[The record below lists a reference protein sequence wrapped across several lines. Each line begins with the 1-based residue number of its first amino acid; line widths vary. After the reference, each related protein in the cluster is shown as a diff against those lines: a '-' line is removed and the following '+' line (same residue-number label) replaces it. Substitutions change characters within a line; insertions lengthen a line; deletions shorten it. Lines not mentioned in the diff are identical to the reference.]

1 MRPAFDLGLYLVTDR
16 DLCATLGIERM
27 VAEAVAGGVTMVQL
41 RDDTTPTAELI
52 EVARGLM
59 GLLAPLDV
67 PLIVNNRL
75 EVALAARATG
85 LHVGQS
91 DLPAATA
98 RAALGPDAIL
108 GLSVTAT
115 SQLAAVDPGR
125 VDYLGVGPIFATATK
140 PDAAPPMGLAG
151 LAVCRA
157 QAALPIVAIGG
168 IDGANAAAVIGA
180 GADGIAVVS
189 AVCAAAS
196 PRSAAELL
204 ARHVARARM
213 AHRHGE
219 QAE

>member
-1 MRPAFDLGLYLVTDR
+1 MRPTFDLGLYLVTDR
-16 DLCATLGIERM
+16 GLCTTLGIERV
-27 VAEAVAGGVTMVQL
+27 VAEAVAGGATMVQL

-52 EVARGLM
+52 EVARRLM
-59 GLLAPLDV
+59 GLLAPLAV

-75 EVALAARATG
+75 EVAREARATG

-91 DLPAATA
+91 DLPAAAA
-98 RAALGPDAIL
+98 RAALGPGAIL
-108 GLSVTAT
+108 GLSITAT
-115 SQLAAVDPGR
+115 SQIAAVDPDH

-151 LAVCRA
+151 LAACRA

-189 AVCAAAS
+189 AVCATAS

-204 ARHVARARM
+204 YRRVARARQ
-213 AHRHGE
+213 AHRHGK

>member
-16 DLCATLGIERM
+16 DLCTTLGIERV
-27 VAEAVAGGVTMVQL
+27 VAEAVAGGATMVQL

-59 GLLAPLDV
+59 GLLAPLAV

-75 EVALAARATG
+75 EVARAARATG

-91 DLPAATA
+91 DLPAAAA
-98 RAALGPDAIL
+98 RAALGPGAIL
-108 GLSVTAT
+108 GLSITAT
-115 SQLAAVDPGR
+115 SQIVAVGPDH

-151 LAVCRA
+151 LAACRA

-168 IDGANAAAVIGA
+168 IDGANAAEVIGA

-204 ARHVARARM
+204 YRQVARARQ

>member
-16 DLCATLGIERM
+16 DLCAALGIERV
-27 VAEAVAGGVTMVQL
+27 VAEAVAGGATMVQL
-41 RDDTTPTAELI
+41 RDDSTPTAELI
-52 EVARGLM
+52 EVARRLM
-59 GLLAPLDV
+59 GLLAPLAV
-67 PLIVNNRL
+67 PLIINNRL
-75 EVALAARATG
+75 EVALAASATG
-85 LHVGQS
+85 LHIGQS
-91 DLPAATA
+91 DLPAAAA
-98 RAALGPDAIL
+98 RTALGPDALL
-108 GLSVTAT
+108 GLSITAT

-151 LAVCRA
+151 LTACRA

-168 IDGANAAAVIGA
+168 IDSANAAAVIGA

-204 ARHVARARM
+204 ARDVARARM

>member
-16 DLCATLGIERM
+16 DLCTTFGIERV
-27 VAEAVAGGVTMVQL
+27 VAEAVAGGATMVQL

-59 GLLAPLDV
+59 ALLAPLAL

-75 EVALAARATG
+75 EVARAARATG

-108 GLSVTAT
+108 GLSITAT
-115 SQLAAVDPGR
+115 SQLAAVDPDH

-151 LAVCRA
+151 LAACRA
-157 QAALPIVAIGG
+157 RAALPIVAIGG
-168 IDGANAAAVIGA
+168 IDGDNAAAVIGA

-204 ARHVARARM
+204 YRRVARARQ